1 MSKLL
6 AARFANVPVLAAEG
20 RAEWFGECLTGAS
33 SELTNIRAQEQ
44 IQAPVM
50 QDDFWYAEDSYYSQ
64 FRPYK
69 VDNGTLTIPIKGVLL
84 HDFGYQLFDW
94 ATGYTYIRKAF
105 ERGMDDSAVKRIA
118 LVISSG
124 GGEVAGNFDLVDAM
138 FARRGEKPIHAFVNE
153 HAYSAAMSLA
163 SVADRIFVP
172 RTGGVGSVGVVTA
185 HADYSEMYK
194 DIGIKIQFIHA
205 GAHKVDGNPYE
216 PLPESVKNRMQARI
230 DGLYDIFVVTVAR
243 NLGLEEQAVR
253 DTEALTYSA
262 DEALSIGFAHEVR
275 PIDEALAAFSG
286 GSIVTVGDITMSQ
299 QEQQNPSATS
309 QADIDAARAEGRKEG
324 ATAERERIQGILGS
338 DEASSR
344 RELGFHLSM
353 NTELSVEAAKGI
365 LAASPE
371 KPEQAAAPAAPAASA
386 APGADFAAAMQ
397 NGNPDIG
404 GEGGEGAGDQLSAGD
419 QLIRDYQSATGA
431 KSNG

>member
-33 SELTNIRAQEQ
+33 TELSNIRTQEN
-44 IQAPVM
+44 IQAAVM
-50 QDDFWYAEDSYYSQ
+50 QDDFWYAADSWYAQ

-69 VDNGTLTIPIKGVLL
+69 VENGTLSIPIKGVLL

-105 ERGMDDSAVKRIA
+105 ERGMNDPDVKRIA
-118 LVISSG
+118 LMISSG

-138 FARRGEKPIHAFVNE
+138 FARKGEKPIHAFVNE
-153 HAYSAAMSLA
+153 HAYSAAFSIA
-163 SVADRIFVP
+163 SVADTIYMP

-194 DIGIKIQFIHA
+194 DIGIKIQFIYA
-205 GAHKVDGNPYE
+205 GEHKVDGNPYE

-230 DGLYDIFVVTVAR
+230 EGLYDIFAKTVAR
-243 NLGLEEQAVR
+243 NLGISEEAVR
-253 DTEALTYSA
+253 ATQALTYSA
-262 DEALSIGFAHEVR
+262 DEAVEIGFAHEVR
-275 PIDEALAAFSG
+275 PIDEALAAFHG
-286 GSIVTVGDITMSQ
+286 GSTVTAGDITMSK
-299 QEQQNPSATS
+299 QEQQTPSAIT
-309 QADIDAARAEGRKEG
+309 QADLDAARAEGRKEG
-324 ATAERERIQGILGS
+324 ASAERERIQGILAS
-338 DEASSR
+338 DEAQNR

-353 NTELSVEAAKGI
+353 NTEMTVEAAKGI

-371 KPEQAAAPAAPAASA
+371 KPEQAAAAAAPA

-397 NGNPDIG
+397 NGNPEIG
-404 GEGGEGAGDQLSAGD
+404 GEGGEGVEQVSAGD
-419 QLIRDYQSATGA
+419 QLIRDYQNATGS
-431 KSNG
+431 KI